1 LPEKKTNLPSG
12 RTAGSSHGDPGISTV
27 AVIGSSVA
35 GSINRSADVG
45 IGSSGRVVLVDMAD
59 VVVVLAETGFVGL
72 SVTTSAEQ
80 AVMTISITTSL
91 M

>member
-1 LPEKKTNLPSG
+1 
-12 RTAGSSHGDPGISTV
+12 
-27 AVIGSSVA
+27 
-35 GSINRSADVG
+35 
-45 IGSSGRVVLVDMAD
+45 
-59 VVVVLAETGFVGL
+59 VLAETGFVGL